1 MQSPGVEDMNNDIP
15 ADLKTTLIN
24 RSERPVV
31 LLVDDQMMVAETIR
45 RMLSDEADIEFH
57 YCDDARKGVKVAS
70 ELKPTIILQDLMMPG
85 IDGFTLVSQYR
96 DNSET
101 KNIPVIVLSMKE
113 DPRDKSMAFEKG
125 ATDYLVKLPDKI
137 ELVARIRA
145 NTRNYLTQLE
155 RDDAFVALAE
165 LRAQLE
171 QSNAELQRL
180 TCLDSLTGISNR
192 RRFDEFIVKEC
203 MRSAREGAP
212 LSLLLIDIDNFKA
225 YNDNYGHLGGDGC
238 LRKVADAFRN
248 AVQRPADLVARYGGE
263 EFAVVLPNTNVEGA
277 LTLAEHL
284 HDVVKKLEIPHDY
297 SEVSD
302 ILTISTGIAT
312 KVANMNNSPGDLIE
326 MADRALY
333 EAKKFGRNQTRL
345 SESCYSN

>member
-1 MQSPGVEDMNNDIP
+1 MNEDIS
-15 ADLKTTLIN
+15 ADLKNALTA
-24 RSERPVV
+24 RPDHPIV
-31 LLVDDQMMVAETIR
+31 LLVDDQVMVAESIR
-45 RMLSDEADIEFH
+45 RMLAVESDIEFH
-57 YCDDARKGVKVAS
+57 YCSDARDAVEQAV
-70 ELKPTIILQDLMMPG
+70 ELQPTVILQDLMMPE
-85 IDGFTLVSQYR
+85 IDGYTLVGHYR
-96 DNSET
+96 QNPGI
-101 KNIPVIVLSMKE
+101 KNIPIIVLSIKD
-113 DPRDKSMAFEKG
+113 DPEGKSKAFEIG

-145 NTRNYLTQLE
+145 NTRNYLIQLE
-155 RDDAFVALAE
+155 RDEAFVALAE
-165 LRAQLE
+165 LRAELE
-171 QSNAELQRL
+171 KSNAELQRL

-192 RRFDEFIVKEC
+192 RRFDEFIIKEC

-212 LSLLLIDIDNFKA
+212 ISLLLIDIDYFKA
-225 YNDNYGHLGGDGC
+225 YNDNYGHLGGDRC

-284 HDVVKKLEIPHDY
+284 HEVVKQLEIPHDY
-297 SEVSD
+297 SDVSD
-302 ILTISTGIAT
+302 IITISTGIAC

-333 EAKKFGRNQTRL
+333 EAKKTGRNQTRL